1 MAAPKGN
8 NYRATGINLTPLER
22 FMAKCRFDAGT
33 GCVIWT
39 GAKTSGRGHSAPYG
53 SFWFENR
60 RWFAHRWAAQHIHGH
75 AIDGLQVEHYC
86 PNRSHPNTLCV
97 EHVHPL
103 PSLFNR
109 ELQTLRGQTPSQD
122 VAIEAELKKN
132 FSLASQLGATGTP
145 LFVVGDRVLSG
156 AVGYDAL
163 KKAVEAAQKK
173 A

>member
-8 NYRATGINLTPLER
+8 NYRAAGINLTPLER
-22 FMAKCRFDAGT
+22 FMAKCRFDPGT
-33 GCVIWT
+33 GCVIWA

-109 ELQTLRGQTPSQD
+109 ELQTLRGQAPSQD
-122 VAIEAELKKN
+122 VAERMRWIYVQVGLELPPPVDLDV
-132 FSLASQLGATGTP
+132 FEEVPFYSPPAWLLPAP
-145 LFVVGDRVLSG
+145 VDCPF
-156 AVGYDAL
+156 
-163 KKAVEAAQKK
+163 
-173 A
+173 